1 MNIQLLLSANQSQSS
16 GAPTS
21 QTSGAQHFS
30 NSQFRQAMLQ
40 AADTQRPMDA
50 LSNATSTDGEQ
61 ALRDFTSLLES
72 LGIELDESALADLFG
87 QLQLAT
93 QAMHQKL
100 SSQSLGALSNQQ
112 VTAEIT
118 VQTPYG
124 LDKHFESLG
133 IDSNQEALA
142 QLQMAGQSIQSEL
155 IGHTFETLS
164 NQKASTGSADQTMND
179 LVKQLESLDIK
190 LNQEEIAELFA
201 QLQTAEEGTPEPL
214 IALAA
219 AAANDNTLDM
229 SSPALQEISSRLSLV
244 AAFTND
250 AGLPSPSTTTQTTSV
265 AAIAEQLAIGKKD
278 AIALIN
284 AYQQLSGST
293 GSTGSAQ
300 RPETLSQQIAA
311 LSLGNAAN
319 TNTSTQ
325 QTTSSTL
332 AASTM
337 QTVATSVHV
346 SSEAMASAL
355 AVSGASGEAAAR
367 ISGGNELAFNMP
379 NANAAPQPI
388 AAATGAS
395 LPSSI
400 GTPVS
405 HPAWPSQLGQQ
416 LVQLV
421 QRGGEQHVQMKLHP
435 AELGPLSISLKMT
448 ENGAQ
453 AQFLSAH
460 AQVRQVIEQAI
471 PQLREALA
479 EQGISLSDTSVGEQG
494 FSNQQEAFAQQNT
507 GSSAGGESG
516 VTSVEGE
523 TGTPASGGSS
533 IALDGRVDLYA

>member
-1 MNIQLLLSANQSQSS
+1 MNIQLLLSANPSQGS
-16 GAPTS
+16 GTSASQATEAQGFPT
-21 QTSGAQHFS
+21 GL
-30 NSQFRQAMLQ
+30 FRQAMLQ
-40 AADTQRPMDA
+40 ATDPQRPMGA
-50 LSNATSTDGEQ
+50 LSNAPSTGGEQ

-93 QAMHQKL
+93 QTMQQKL

-112 VTAEIT
+112 VTAET
-118 VQTPYG
+118 T
-124 LDKHFESLG
+124 
-133 IDSNQEALA
+133 A
-142 QLQMAGQSIQSEL
+142 
-155 IGHTFETLS
+155 
-164 NQKASTGSADQTMND
+164 QTMNG
-179 LVKQLESLDIK
+179 LVKRLESLDIK

-201 QLQTAEEGTPEPL
+201 QLQTAEQGTPEPL

-219 AAANDNTLDM
+219 AAATDNTLDM
-229 SSPALQEISSRLSLV
+229 PSPALQEISSRLTLV
-244 AAFTND
+244 AAFTDD
-250 AGLPSPSTTTQTTSV
+250 AGLPSPTTTQTTSV

-293 GSTGSAQ
+293 GSNGSAQ

-311 LSLGNAAN
+311 LSLGNVAN
-319 TNTSTQ
+319 TDTSTQ
-325 QTTSSTL
+325 QTTSNTL
-332 AASTM
+332 AAPTM
-337 QTVATSVHV
+337 QTMATSVHV
-346 SSEAMASAL
+346 SSEAMANAL
-355 AVSGASGEAAAR
+355 AVSGASGETAAR
-367 ISGGNELAFNMP
+367 ISGGNELAFNLP
-379 NANAAPQPI
+379 APQPI

-416 LVQLV
+416 LVQLI

-448 ENGAQ
+448 EHGAQ

-494 FSNQQEAFAQQNT
+494 FSNQQEAFAQQST

-523 TGTPASGGSS
+523 TGTPASVGSS

>member
-1 MNIQLLLSANQSQSS
+1 MNIQLLLSANPSQGS
-16 GAPTS
+16 GTSASQATEAQGFPT
-21 QTSGAQHFS
+21 GL
-30 NSQFRQAMLQ
+30 FRQAMLQ
-40 AADTQRPMDA
+40 ATDPQRPMGA
-50 LSNATSTDGEQ
+50 LSNAPSTGGEQ

-93 QAMHQKL
+93 QAMQQKL

-112 VTAEIT
+112 VTAET
-118 VQTPYG
+118 T
-124 LDKHFESLG
+124 
-133 IDSNQEALA
+133 A
-142 QLQMAGQSIQSEL
+142 
-155 IGHTFETLS
+155 
-164 NQKASTGSADQTMND
+164 QTMNG
-179 LVKQLESLDIK
+179 LVKRLESLDIK

-201 QLQTAEEGTPEPL
+201 QLQTAEQGTPEPL

-219 AAANDNTLDM
+219 AAATDNTLDM
-229 SSPALQEISSRLSLV
+229 PSPALQEISSRLTLV
-244 AAFTND
+244 AAFTDD
-250 AGLPSPSTTTQTTSV
+250 AGLPSPTTTQTTSV

-293 GSTGSAQ
+293 GPNGSAQ

-319 TNTSTQ
+319 TDTSTQ
-325 QTTSSTL
+325 QTTSNTL
-332 AASTM
+332 AAPTM
-337 QTVATSVHV
+337 QTMATSVHV

-355 AVSGASGEAAAR
+355 ASGEAAAR
-367 ISGGNELAFNMP
+367 ISGSNELAFNLP
-379 NANAAPQPI
+379 SANAAPQPI

-416 LVQLV
+416 LVQLI

-448 ENGAQ
+448 EHGAQ

-494 FSNQQEAFAQQNT
+494 FSNQQEAFAQHST

-523 TGTPASGGSS
+523 TGTPASVGSS

>member
-1 MNIQLLLSANQSQSS
+1 MNIQLLLSANPSQGS
-16 GAPTS
+16 GASASQATEAQGFPT
-21 QTSGAQHFS
+21 GL
-30 NSQFRQAMLQ
+30 FRQAMLQ
-40 AADTQRPMDA
+40 ATDPQRPMGA
-50 LSNATSTDGEQ
+50 LSNAPSTGGEQ

-72 LGIELDESALADLFG
+72 LGIEL
-87 QLQLAT
+87 
-93 QAMHQKL
+93 
-100 SSQSLGALSNQQ
+100 
-112 VTAEIT
+112 
-118 VQTPYG
+118 
-124 LDKHFESLG
+124 
-133 IDSNQEALA
+133 
-142 QLQMAGQSIQSEL
+142 
-155 IGHTFETLS
+155 
-164 NQKASTGSADQTMND
+164 
-179 LVKQLESLDIK
+179 
-190 LNQEEIAELFA
+190 NQEEIAELFA
-201 QLQTAEEGTPEPL
+201 QLQTAEQGTPEPL

-219 AAANDNTLDM
+219 AAATDNTLDM
-229 SSPALQEISSRLSLV
+229 PSPALQEISSRLTLV
-244 AAFTND
+244 AAFTDD
-250 AGLPSPSTTTQTTSV
+250 AGLPSPTTTQTTSV

-293 GSTGSAQ
+293 GPNGSAQ

-319 TNTSTQ
+319 TDTSTQ
-325 QTTSSTL
+325 QTTSNTL
-332 AASTM
+332 AAPTM
-337 QTVATSVHV
+337 QTMATSVHV

-355 AVSGASGEAAAR
+355 ASGEAAAR
-367 ISGGNELAFNMP
+367 ISGSNELAFNLP
-379 NANAAPQPI
+379 SANAAPQPI

-416 LVQLV
+416 LVQLI

-448 ENGAQ
+448 EHGAQ

-479 EQGISLSDTSVGEQG
+479 EQGISLSDTSVCEQG
-494 FSNQQEAFAQQNT
+494 FSNQQEAFAQHST

-523 TGTPASGGSS
+523 TGTPVPVGSS

>member
-1 MNIQLLLSANQSQSS
+1 MNIQLLLSANPSQGS
-16 GAPTS
+16 GTSASQATEAQGFPT
-21 QTSGAQHFS
+21 GL
-30 NSQFRQAMLQ
+30 FRQAMLQ
-40 AADTQRPMDA
+40 ATDPQRPMGA
-50 LSNATSTDGEQ
+50 LSNAPSTGGEQ

-93 QAMHQKL
+93 QTMQQKL

-112 VTAEIT
+112 VTAET
-118 VQTPYG
+118 T
-124 LDKHFESLG
+124 
-133 IDSNQEALA
+133 A
-142 QLQMAGQSIQSEL
+142 
-155 IGHTFETLS
+155 
-164 NQKASTGSADQTMND
+164 QTMNG

-201 QLQTAEEGTPEPL
+201 QLQTAEQGTPEPL

-219 AAANDNTLDM
+219 AATDNTLDM
-229 SSPALQEISSRLSLV
+229 PSPALQEISSRLTLV
-244 AAFTND
+244 AAFTD
-250 AGLPSPSTTTQTTSV
+250 DTGLPSPTTIQTTSV

-293 GSTGSAQ
+293 GPNGSAQ

-319 TNTSTQ
+319 TDTSTQ
-325 QTTSSTL
+325 QTTSNTL
-332 AASTM
+332 AAPTM
-337 QTVATSVHV
+337 QTMATSVHV

-355 AVSGASGEAAAR
+355 ASGEAAAR
-367 ISGGNELAFNMP
+367 ISGSNELAFNLP
-379 NANAAPQPI
+379 APQPI

-416 LVQLV
+416 LVQLI

-448 ENGAQ
+448 EHGAQ

-494 FSNQQEAFAQQNT
+494 FSNQQEAFAQQST

-523 TGTPASGGSS
+523 TGTPASVGSS

>member
-1 MNIQLLLSANQSQSS
+1 MNIQLLLSANPSQGS
-16 GAPTS
+16 GASASQATEAQGFPT
-21 QTSGAQHFS
+21 GL
-30 NSQFRQAMLQ
+30 FRQAMLQ
-40 AADTQRPMDA
+40 ATDPQRPMGA
-50 LSNATSTDGEQ
+50 LSNAPSTGGEQ

-72 LGIELDESALADLFG
+72 LGIEL
-87 QLQLAT
+87 
-93 QAMHQKL
+93 
-100 SSQSLGALSNQQ
+100 
-112 VTAEIT
+112 
-118 VQTPYG
+118 
-124 LDKHFESLG
+124 
-133 IDSNQEALA
+133 
-142 QLQMAGQSIQSEL
+142 
-155 IGHTFETLS
+155 
-164 NQKASTGSADQTMND
+164 
-179 LVKQLESLDIK
+179 
-190 LNQEEIAELFA
+190 NQEEIAELFA
-201 QLQTAEEGTPEPL
+201 QLQTAEQGTPEPL

-219 AAANDNTLDM
+219 AAATDNTLDM
-229 SSPALQEISSRLSLV
+229 PSPALQEISSRLTLV
-244 AAFTND
+244 AAFTDD
-250 AGLPSPSTTTQTTSV
+250 AGLPSPTTTQTTSV

-293 GSTGSAQ
+293 GPNGSAQ

-319 TNTSTQ
+319 TDTSTQ
-325 QTTSSTL
+325 QTTSNTL
-332 AASTM
+332 AAPTM
-337 QTVATSVHV
+337 QTMATSVHV

-355 AVSGASGEAAAR
+355 ASGEAAAR
-367 ISGGNELAFNMP
+367 ISGSNELAFNLP
-379 NANAAPQPI
+379 SANAAPQPI

-416 LVQLV
+416 LVQLI

-448 ENGAQ
+448 EHGAQ

-494 FSNQQEAFAQQNT
+494 FSNQQEAFAQQST

-523 TGTPASGGSS
+523 TGTPVPVGSS

>member
-1 MNIQLLLSANQSQSS
+1 MNIQLLLSANPSQGS
-16 GAPTS
+16 GTSASQATEAQGFPT
-21 QTSGAQHFS
+21 GL
-30 NSQFRQAMLQ
+30 FRQAMLQ
-40 AADTQRPMDA
+40 ATDPQRPMGA
-50 LSNATSTDGEQ
+50 LSNAPSTGGEQ

-72 LGIELDESALADLFG
+72 LGIEL
-87 QLQLAT
+87 
-93 QAMHQKL
+93 
-100 SSQSLGALSNQQ
+100 
-112 VTAEIT
+112 
-118 VQTPYG
+118 
-124 LDKHFESLG
+124 
-133 IDSNQEALA
+133 
-142 QLQMAGQSIQSEL
+142 
-155 IGHTFETLS
+155 
-164 NQKASTGSADQTMND
+164 
-179 LVKQLESLDIK
+179 
-190 LNQEEIAELFA
+190 NQEEIAELFA
-201 QLQTAEEGTPEPL
+201 QLQTAEQGTPEPL

-219 AAANDNTLDM
+219 AAATDNTLDM
-229 SSPALQEISSRLSLV
+229 PSPALQEISSRLTLV
-244 AAFTND
+244 AAFTDD
-250 AGLPSPSTTTQTTSV
+250 AGLPSPTTTQTTSV

-293 GSTGSAQ
+293 GSNGSAQ

-319 TNTSTQ
+319 TDTSTQ
-325 QTTSSTL
+325 QTTSNTL
-332 AASTM
+332 AAPTM
-337 QTVATSVHV
+337 QTMATSVHV

-355 AVSGASGEAAAR
+355 ASGEAAAR
-367 ISGGNELAFNMP
+367 ISGSNELAFNLP
-379 NANAAPQPI
+379 SANAAPQPI

-416 LVQLV
+416 LVQLI

-448 ENGAQ
+448 EHGAQ

-494 FSNQQEAFAQQNT
+494 FSNQQEAFAQHST

-523 TGTPASGGSS
+523 TGTPVPVGSS

>member
-1 MNIQLLLSANQSQSS
+1 MNIQLLLSANPSQGS
-16 GAPTS
+16 GTSASQATEAQGFPT
-21 QTSGAQHFS
+21 GL
-30 NSQFRQAMLQ
+30 FRQAMLQ
-40 AADTQRPMDA
+40 ATDPQRPMGA
-50 LSNATSTDGEQ
+50 LSNAPSTGGEQ

-93 QAMHQKL
+93 QAMQQKL

-112 VTAEIT
+112 VTAET
-118 VQTPYG
+118 T
-124 LDKHFESLG
+124 
-133 IDSNQEALA
+133 A
-142 QLQMAGQSIQSEL
+142 
-155 IGHTFETLS
+155 
-164 NQKASTGSADQTMND
+164 QTMNG
-179 LVKQLESLDIK
+179 LVKRLESLDIK

-201 QLQTAEEGTPEPL
+201 QLQTAEQGTPEPL

-219 AAANDNTLDM
+219 AAATDNTLDM
-229 SSPALQEISSRLSLV
+229 PSPALQEISSRLTLV
-244 AAFTND
+244 AAFTD
-250 AGLPSPSTTTQTTSV
+250 DTGLPSPTTIQTTSV

-293 GSTGSAQ
+293 GPNGSAQ

-319 TNTSTQ
+319 TDTSTQ
-325 QTTSSTL
+325 QTTSNTL
-332 AASTM
+332 AAPTM
-337 QTVATSVHV
+337 QTMATSVHV

-355 AVSGASGEAAAR
+355 ASGEAAAR
-367 ISGGNELAFNMP
+367 ISGSNELAFNLLP
-379 NANAAPQPI
+379 SANAAPQPI

-416 LVQLV
+416 LVQLI

-448 ENGAQ
+448 EHGAQ

-494 FSNQQEAFAQQNT
+494 FSNQQEAFAQHST

-523 TGTPASGGSS
+523 TGTPVPVGSS

>member
-1 MNIQLLLSANQSQSS
+1 MQ
-16 GAPTS
+16 
-21 QTSGAQHFS
+21 
-30 NSQFRQAMLQ
+30 
-40 AADTQRPMDA
+40 
-50 LSNATSTDGEQ
+50 
-61 ALRDFTSLLES
+61 
-72 LGIELDESALADLFG
+72 
-87 QLQLAT
+87 
-93 QAMHQKL
+93 QKL

-112 VTAEIT
+112 VTAET
-118 VQTPYG
+118 T
-124 LDKHFESLG
+124 
-133 IDSNQEALA
+133 A
-142 QLQMAGQSIQSEL
+142 
-155 IGHTFETLS
+155 
-164 NQKASTGSADQTMND
+164 QTMNG

-201 QLQTAEEGTPEPL
+201 QLQTAEQGTPEPL

-219 AAANDNTLDM
+219 AATDNTLDM
-229 SSPALQEISSRLSLV
+229 PSPALQEISSRLTLV
-244 AAFTND
+244 AAFTD
-250 AGLPSPSTTTQTTSV
+250 DTGLPSPTTIQTTSV

-278 AIALIN
+278 ALALIN

-293 GSTGSAQ
+293 GSNGSAQ

-311 LSLGNAAN
+311 LSLGNVAN
-319 TNTSTQ
+319 TDTSTQ
-325 QTTSSTL
+325 QTTSNTL
-332 AASTM
+332 AAPTM
-337 QTVATSVHV
+337 QTMATSVHV

-355 AVSGASGEAAAR
+355 ASGEAAAR
-367 ISGGNELAFNMP
+367 ISGSNELAFNLP
-379 NANAAPQPI
+379 SANAAPQPI

-448 ENGAQ
+448 EHGAQ

-494 FSNQQEAFAQQNT
+494 FSNQQEAFAQQST

-523 TGTPASGGSS
+523 TGTPASVGSS

>member
-1 MNIQLLLSANQSQSS
+1 MNIQLLLSANPSQGS
-16 GAPTS
+16 GASASQATEAQGFPT
-21 QTSGAQHFS
+21 GL
-30 NSQFRQAMLQ
+30 FRQAMLQ
-40 AADTQRPMDA
+40 ATDPQRPMGA
-50 LSNATSTDGEQ
+50 LSNAPSTGGEQ

-93 QAMHQKL
+93 QAMQQKL

-112 VTAEIT
+112 VTAET
-118 VQTPYG
+118 T
-124 LDKHFESLG
+124 
-133 IDSNQEALA
+133 A
-142 QLQMAGQSIQSEL
+142 
-155 IGHTFETLS
+155 
-164 NQKASTGSADQTMND
+164 QTMNG

-201 QLQTAEEGTPEPL
+201 QLQTAEQGTPEPL

-219 AAANDNTLDM
+219 AAATDNTLDM
-229 SSPALQEISSRLSLV
+229 PSPALQEISSRLTLV
-244 AAFTND
+244 AAFTDD
-250 AGLPSPSTTTQTTSV
+250 AGLPSPTTTQTTSV

-278 AIALIN
+278 ALALIN

-293 GSTGSAQ
+293 GSNGSAQ

-319 TNTSTQ
+319 TDTSTQ
-325 QTTSSTL
+325 QTTSNTL
-332 AASTM
+332 AAPTM
-337 QTVATSVHV
+337 QTMATSVHV
-346 SSEAMASAL
+346 SSEAMANAL
-355 AVSGASGEAAAR
+355 AVSGASGETAAR
-367 ISGGNELAFNMP
+367 ISGGNELAFNLP
-379 NANAAPQPI
+379 APQPI

-416 LVQLV
+416 LVQLI

-448 ENGAQ
+448 EHGAQ

-494 FSNQQEAFAQQNT
+494 FSNQQEAFAQQST

-523 TGTPASGGSS
+523 TGTPVPVGSS

>member
-1 MNIQLLLSANQSQSS
+1 MNIQLLLSANPSQGS
-16 GAPTS
+16 GASASQATEAQGFPT
-21 QTSGAQHFS
+21 GL
-30 NSQFRQAMLQ
+30 FRQAMLQ
-40 AADTQRPMDA
+40 ATDPQRPMGA
-50 LSNATSTDGEQ
+50 LSNAPSTGGEQ

-72 LGIELDESALADLFG
+72 LGIEL
-87 QLQLAT
+87 
-93 QAMHQKL
+93 
-100 SSQSLGALSNQQ
+100 
-112 VTAEIT
+112 
-118 VQTPYG
+118 
-124 LDKHFESLG
+124 
-133 IDSNQEALA
+133 
-142 QLQMAGQSIQSEL
+142 
-155 IGHTFETLS
+155 
-164 NQKASTGSADQTMND
+164 
-179 LVKQLESLDIK
+179 
-190 LNQEEIAELFA
+190 NQEEIAELFA
-201 QLQTAEEGTPEPL
+201 QLQTAEQGTPEPL

-219 AAANDNTLDM
+219 AAATDNTLDM
-229 SSPALQEISSRLSLV
+229 PSPALQEISSRLTLV
-244 AAFTND
+244 AAFTDD
-250 AGLPSPSTTTQTTSV
+250 AGLPSPTTTQTTSV

-278 AIALIN
+278 ALALIN

-293 GSTGSAQ
+293 GSNGSAQ

-319 TNTSTQ
+319 TDTSTQ
-325 QTTSSTL
+325 QTTSNTL
-332 AASTM
+332 AAPTM
-337 QTVATSVHV
+337 QTMATSVHV

-355 AVSGASGEAAAR
+355 ASGEAAAR
-367 ISGGNELAFNMP
+367 ISGSNELAFNLP
-379 NANAAPQPI
+379 SANAAPQPI

-416 LVQLV
+416 LVQLI

-448 ENGAQ
+448 EHGAQ

-494 FSNQQEAFAQQNT
+494 FSNQQEAFAQQST

-523 TGTPASGGSS
+523 TGTPASVGSS

>member
-1 MNIQLLLSANQSQSS
+1 
-16 GAPTS
+16 
-21 QTSGAQHFS
+21 
-30 NSQFRQAMLQ
+30 MLQ
-40 AADTQRPMDA
+40 ATDPQRPMGA
-50 LSNATSTDGEQ
+50 LSNAPSTGGEQ

-93 QAMHQKL
+93 QTMQQKL

-112 VTAEIT
+112 VTAET
-118 VQTPYG
+118 T
-124 LDKHFESLG
+124 
-133 IDSNQEALA
+133 A
-142 QLQMAGQSIQSEL
+142 
-155 IGHTFETLS
+155 
-164 NQKASTGSADQTMND
+164 QTMNG

-201 QLQTAEEGTPEPL
+201 QLQTAEQGTPEPL

-219 AAANDNTLDM
+219 AATDNTLDM
-229 SSPALQEISSRLSLV
+229 PSPALQEISSRLTLV
-244 AAFTND
+244 AAFTD
-250 AGLPSPSTTTQTTSV
+250 DTGLPSPTTIQTTSV

-293 GSTGSAQ
+293 GSNGSAQ

-311 LSLGNAAN
+311 LSLGNFAN
-319 TNTSTQ
+319 TDTSTQ
-325 QTTSSTL
+325 QTTSNTL
-332 AASTM
+332 AAPTM
-337 QTVATSVHV
+337 QTMATSVHV

-355 AVSGASGEAAAR
+355 AVSGASGETAAR
-367 ISGGNELAFNMP
+367 ISGGNELAFNLP
-379 NANAAPQPI
+379 APQPI

-400 GTPVS
+400 ATPVS

-416 LVQLV
+416 LIQLV

-448 ENGAQ
+448 EHGAQ

-494 FSNQQEAFAQQNT
+494 FSNQQEAFAQQST

-523 TGTPASGGSS
+523 TGTPASVGSS

>member
-1 MNIQLLLSANQSQSS
+1 MNIQLLLSANPSQGS
-16 GAPTS
+16 GTSASQATEAQGFPT
-21 QTSGAQHFS
+21 GL
-30 NSQFRQAMLQ
+30 FRQAMLQ
-40 AADTQRPMDA
+40 ATDPQRPMGA
-50 LSNATSTDGEQ
+50 LSNAPSTGGEQ

-93 QAMHQKL
+93 QAMQQKL

-112 VTAEIT
+112 VTAET
-118 VQTPYG
+118 T
-124 LDKHFESLG
+124 
-133 IDSNQEALA
+133 A
-142 QLQMAGQSIQSEL
+142 
-155 IGHTFETLS
+155 
-164 NQKASTGSADQTMND
+164 QTMNG
-179 LVKQLESLDIK
+179 LVKRLESLDIK

-201 QLQTAEEGTPEPL
+201 QLQTAEQGTPEPL

-219 AAANDNTLDM
+219 AAATDNTLDM
-229 SSPALQEISSRLSLV
+229 PSPALQEISSRLTLV
-244 AAFTND
+244 AAFTDD
-250 AGLPSPSTTTQTTSV
+250 AGLPSPTTTQTTSV

-293 GSTGSAQ
+293 GSNGSAQ

-311 LSLGNAAN
+311 LSLGNVAN
-319 TNTSTQ
+319 TDTSTQ
-325 QTTSSTL
+325 QTTSNTL
-332 AASTM
+332 AAPTM
-337 QTVATSVHV
+337 QTMATSVHV

-355 AVSGASGEAAAR
+355 ASGEAAAR
-367 ISGGNELAFNMP
+367 ISGSNELAFNLP

-448 ENGAQ
+448 EHGAQ

-494 FSNQQEAFAQQNT
+494 FSNQQEAFAQQST

-523 TGTPASGGSS
+523 TGTPVPVGSS

>member
-1 MNIQLLLSANQSQSS
+1 MNIQLLLSANPSQGS
-16 GAPTS
+16 GTS
-21 QTSGAQHFS
+21 ASQATEAQGFPSGL
-30 NSQFRQAMLQ
+30 FRQAMLQ
-40 AADTQRPMDA
+40 ATDPQRPMGA
-50 LSNATSTDGEQ
+50 LSNAPSTGGEQ

-72 LGIELDESALADLFG
+72 LGIEL
-87 QLQLAT
+87 
-93 QAMHQKL
+93 
-100 SSQSLGALSNQQ
+100 
-112 VTAEIT
+112 
-118 VQTPYG
+118 
-124 LDKHFESLG
+124 
-133 IDSNQEALA
+133 
-142 QLQMAGQSIQSEL
+142 
-155 IGHTFETLS
+155 
-164 NQKASTGSADQTMND
+164 
-179 LVKQLESLDIK
+179 
-190 LNQEEIAELFA
+190 NQEEIAELFA
-201 QLQTAEEGTPEPL
+201 QLQTAEQGTPEPL

-219 AAANDNTLDM
+219 AAATDNTLDM
-229 SSPALQEISSRLSLV
+229 PSPALQEISSRLTLV
-244 AAFTND
+244 AAFTDD
-250 AGLPSPSTTTQTTSV
+250 AGLPSPTTTQTTSV

-293 GSTGSAQ
+293 GPNGSAQ

-319 TNTSTQ
+319 TDTSTQ
-325 QTTSSTL
+325 QTTSNTL
-332 AASTM
+332 AAPTM
-337 QTVATSVHV
+337 QTMATSVHV

-355 AVSGASGEAAAR
+355 ASGEAAAR
-367 ISGGNELAFNMP
+367 ISGSNELAFNLP
-379 NANAAPQPI
+379 SANAAPQPI

-416 LVQLV
+416 LVQLI

-448 ENGAQ
+448 EHGAQ

-494 FSNQQEAFAQQNT
+494 FSNQQEAFAQHST

-523 TGTPASGGSS
+523 TGTPVPVGSS

>member
-1 MNIQLLLSANQSQSS
+1 MNIQLLLSANPSQGS
-16 GAPTS
+16 GASASQATEAQGFPT
-21 QTSGAQHFS
+21 GL
-30 NSQFRQAMLQ
+30 FRQAMLQ
-40 AADTQRPMDA
+40 ATDPQRPMGA
-50 LSNATSTDGEQ
+50 LSNAPSTGGEQ

-93 QAMHQKL
+93 QTMQQKL

-112 VTAEIT
+112 VTAET
-118 VQTPYG
+118 T
-124 LDKHFESLG
+124 
-133 IDSNQEALA
+133 A
-142 QLQMAGQSIQSEL
+142 
-155 IGHTFETLS
+155 
-164 NQKASTGSADQTMND
+164 QTMNG

-201 QLQTAEEGTPEPL
+201 QLQTAEQGTPEPL

-219 AAANDNTLDM
+219 AATDNTLDM
-229 SSPALQEISSRLSLV
+229 PSPALQEISSRLTLV
-244 AAFTND
+244 AAFTDD
-250 AGLPSPSTTTQTTSV
+250 AGLPSPTTTQTTSV

-278 AIALIN
+278 ALALIN

-293 GSTGSAQ
+293 GSNGSAQ

-311 LSLGNAAN
+311 LSLGNVAN
-319 TNTSTQ
+319 TDTSTQ
-325 QTTSSTL
+325 QTTSNTL
-332 AASTM
+332 AAPTM
-337 QTVATSVHV
+337 QTMATSVHV

-355 AVSGASGEAAAR
+355 AVSGASGETAAR
-367 ISGGNELAFNMP
+367 ISGGNELAFNLP
-379 NANAAPQPI
+379 APQPI

-400 GTPVS
+400 ATPVS

-416 LVQLV
+416 LIQLV

-448 ENGAQ
+448 EHGAQ

-494 FSNQQEAFAQQNT
+494 FSNQQEAFAQQST

-523 TGTPASGGSS
+523 TGTPASVGSS

>member
-1 MNIQLLLSANQSQSS
+1 MNIQLLLSANPSQGS
-16 GAPTS
+16 GASASQATEAQGFPT
-21 QTSGAQHFS
+21 GL
-30 NSQFRQAMLQ
+30 FRQAMLQ
-40 AADTQRPMDA
+40 ATDPQRPMGA
-50 LSNATSTDGEQ
+50 LSNAPSTGGEQ

-93 QAMHQKL
+93 QAMQQKL

-112 VTAEIT
+112 VTAET
-118 VQTPYG
+118 T
-124 LDKHFESLG
+124 
-133 IDSNQEALA
+133 A
-142 QLQMAGQSIQSEL
+142 
-155 IGHTFETLS
+155 
-164 NQKASTGSADQTMND
+164 QTMNG
-179 LVKQLESLDIK
+179 LVKRLESLDIK

-201 QLQTAEEGTPEPL
+201 QLQTAEQGTPEPL

-219 AAANDNTLDM
+219 AAATDNTLDM
-229 SSPALQEISSRLSLV
+229 PSPALQEISSRLTLV
-244 AAFTND
+244 AAFTD
-250 AGLPSPSTTTQTTSV
+250 DTGLPSPTTIQTTSV

-293 GSTGSAQ
+293 GPNGSAQ

-319 TNTSTQ
+319 TDTSTQ
-325 QTTSSTL
+325 QTTSNTL
-332 AASTM
+332 AAPTM
-337 QTVATSVHV
+337 QTMATSVHV

-355 AVSGASGEAAAR
+355 ASGEAAAR
-367 ISGGNELAFNMP
+367 ISGSNELAFNLLP
-379 NANAAPQPI
+379 SANAAPQPI

-400 GTPVS
+400 ATPVS

-416 LVQLV
+416 LIQLV

-448 ENGAQ
+448 EHGAQ

-494 FSNQQEAFAQQNT
+494 FSNQQEAFAQHST

-523 TGTPASGGSS
+523 TGTPVPVGSS

>member
-1 MNIQLLLSANQSQSS
+1 MNIQLLLSANPSQGS
-16 GAPTS
+16 GASASQATEAQGFPT
-21 QTSGAQHFS
+21 GL
-30 NSQFRQAMLQ
+30 FRQAMLQ
-40 AADTQRPMDA
+40 ATDPQRPMGA
-50 LSNATSTDGEQ
+50 LSNAPSTGGEQ

-72 LGIELDESALADLFG
+72 LGIEL
-87 QLQLAT
+87 
-93 QAMHQKL
+93 
-100 SSQSLGALSNQQ
+100 
-112 VTAEIT
+112 
-118 VQTPYG
+118 
-124 LDKHFESLG
+124 
-133 IDSNQEALA
+133 
-142 QLQMAGQSIQSEL
+142 
-155 IGHTFETLS
+155 
-164 NQKASTGSADQTMND
+164 
-179 LVKQLESLDIK
+179 
-190 LNQEEIAELFA
+190 NQEEIAELFA
-201 QLQTAEEGTPEPL
+201 QLQTAEQGTPEPL

-219 AAANDNTLDM
+219 AATDNTLDM
-229 SSPALQEISSRLSLV
+229 PSPALQEISSRLTLV
-244 AAFTND
+244 AAFTD
-250 AGLPSPSTTTQTTSV
+250 DTGLPSPTTTQTTSV

-293 GSTGSAQ
+293 GSNGSAQ

-311 LSLGNAAN
+311 LSLGNFAN
-319 TNTSTQ
+319 TDTSTQ
-325 QTTSSTL
+325 QTTSNTL
-332 AASTM
+332 AAPTM
-337 QTVATSVHV
+337 QTMATSVHV

-355 AVSGASGEAAAR
+355 AVSGASGETAAR
-367 ISGGNELAFNMP
+367 ISGGNELAFNLP
-379 NANAAPQPI
+379 SANAAPQPI

-400 GTPVS
+400 ATPVS

-416 LVQLV
+416 LIQLV

-448 ENGAQ
+448 EHGAQ

-494 FSNQQEAFAQQNT
+494 FSNQQEAFAQQST

-523 TGTPASGGSS
+523 TGTPVPVGSS

>member
-1 MNIQLLLSANQSQSS
+1 MNIQLLLSANPSQGS
-16 GAPTS
+16 GASASQATEAQGFPT
-21 QTSGAQHFS
+21 GL
-30 NSQFRQAMLQ
+30 FRQAMLQ
-40 AADTQRPMDA
+40 ATDPQRPMGA
-50 LSNATSTDGEQ
+50 LSNAPSTGGEQ

-93 QAMHQKL
+93 QAMQQKL

-112 VTAEIT
+112 VTAET
-118 VQTPYG
+118 T
-124 LDKHFESLG
+124 
-133 IDSNQEALA
+133 A
-142 QLQMAGQSIQSEL
+142 
-155 IGHTFETLS
+155 
-164 NQKASTGSADQTMND
+164 QTMNG

-201 QLQTAEEGTPEPL
+201 QLQTAEQGTPEPL

-219 AAANDNTLDM
+219 AAATDNTLDM
-229 SSPALQEISSRLSLV
+229 PSPALQEISSRLTLV
-244 AAFTND
+244 AAFTDD
-250 AGLPSPSTTTQTTSV
+250 AGLPSPTTTQTTSV

-293 GSTGSAQ
+293 GPNGSAQ

-311 LSLGNAAN
+311 LSLGNVAN
-319 TNTSTQ
+319 TDTSTQ
-325 QTTSSTL
+325 QTTSNTL
-332 AASTM
+332 AAPTM
-337 QTVATSVHV
+337 QTMATSVHV

-355 AVSGASGEAAAR
+355 ASGEAAAR
-367 ISGGNELAFNMP
+367 ISGSNELAFNLP
-379 NANAAPQPI
+379 SANAAPQPI

-416 LVQLV
+416 LIQLV

-448 ENGAQ
+448 EHGAQ

-494 FSNQQEAFAQQNT
+494 FSNQQEAFAQHST

-523 TGTPASGGSS
+523 TGTPVPVGSS

>member
-1 MNIQLLLSANQSQSS
+1 MNIQLLLSANPSQGS
-16 GAPTS
+16 GASASQATEAQGFPT
-21 QTSGAQHFS
+21 GL
-30 NSQFRQAMLQ
+30 FRQAMLQ
-40 AADTQRPMDA
+40 ATDPQRPMGA
-50 LSNATSTDGEQ
+50 LSNAPSTGGEQ

-93 QAMHQKL
+93 QAMQQKL

-112 VTAEIT
+112 VTAET
-118 VQTPYG
+118 T
-124 LDKHFESLG
+124 
-133 IDSNQEALA
+133 A
-142 QLQMAGQSIQSEL
+142 
-155 IGHTFETLS
+155 
-164 NQKASTGSADQTMND
+164 QTMNG

-201 QLQTAEEGTPEPL
+201 QLQTAEQGTPEPL

-219 AAANDNTLDM
+219 AATDNTLDM
-229 SSPALQEISSRLSLV
+229 PSPALQEISSRLTLV
-244 AAFTND
+244 AAFTD
-250 AGLPSPSTTTQTTSV
+250 DTGLPSPTTIQTTSV

-293 GSTGSAQ
+293 GSNGSAQ

-311 LSLGNAAN
+311 LSLGNVAN
-319 TNTSTQ
+319 TDTSTQ
-325 QTTSSTL
+325 QTTSNTL
-332 AASTM
+332 AAPTM
-337 QTVATSVHV
+337 QTMATSVHV

-355 AVSGASGEAAAR
+355 AVSGASGETAAR
-367 ISGGNELAFNMP
+367 ISGGNELAFNLP
-379 NANAAPQPI
+379 APQPI

-400 GTPVS
+400 ATPVS

-416 LVQLV
+416 LIQLV

-448 ENGAQ
+448 EHGAQ

-494 FSNQQEAFAQQNT
+494 FSNQQEAFAQHST

-523 TGTPASGGSS
+523 TGTPVPVGSS

>member
-1 MNIQLLLSANQSQSS
+1 MNIQLLLSANPSQGS
-16 GAPTS
+16 GASASQATEAQGFPT
-21 QTSGAQHFS
+21 GL
-30 NSQFRQAMLQ
+30 FRQAMLQ
-40 AADTQRPMDA
+40 ATDPQRPMGA
-50 LSNATSTDGEQ
+50 LSNAPSTGGEQ

-72 LGIELDESALADLFG
+72 LGIEL
-87 QLQLAT
+87 
-93 QAMHQKL
+93 
-100 SSQSLGALSNQQ
+100 
-112 VTAEIT
+112 
-118 VQTPYG
+118 
-124 LDKHFESLG
+124 
-133 IDSNQEALA
+133 
-142 QLQMAGQSIQSEL
+142 
-155 IGHTFETLS
+155 
-164 NQKASTGSADQTMND
+164 
-179 LVKQLESLDIK
+179 
-190 LNQEEIAELFA
+190 NQEEIAELFA
-201 QLQTAEEGTPEPL
+201 QLQTAEQGTPEPL

-219 AAANDNTLDM
+219 AAATDNTLDM
-229 SSPALQEISSRLSLV
+229 PSPALQEISSRLTLV
-244 AAFTND
+244 AAFTDD
-250 AGLPSPSTTTQTTSV
+250 AGLPSPTTTQTTSV

-278 AIALIN
+278 ALALIN

-293 GSTGSAQ
+293 GSNGSAQ

-319 TNTSTQ
+319 TDTSTQ
-325 QTTSSTL
+325 QTTSNTL
-332 AASTM
+332 AAPTM
-337 QTVATSVHV
+337 QTMATSVHV

-355 AVSGASGEAAAR
+355 ASGEAAAR
-367 ISGGNELAFNMP
+367 ISGSNELAFNLP
-379 NANAAPQPI
+379 SANAAPQPI

-416 LVQLV
+416 LVQLI

-448 ENGAQ
+448 EHGAQ

-494 FSNQQEAFAQQNT
+494 FSNQQEAFAQQST

-523 TGTPASGGSS
+523 TGTPVPVGSS

>member
-1 MNIQLLLSANQSQSS
+1 MNIQLLLSANPSQGS
-16 GAPTS
+16 GASASQATEAQGFPT
-21 QTSGAQHFS
+21 GL
-30 NSQFRQAMLQ
+30 FRQAMLQ
-40 AADTQRPMDA
+40 ATDPQRPMGA
-50 LSNATSTDGEQ
+50 LSNAPSTGGEQ

-72 LGIELDESALADLFG
+72 LGIEL
-87 QLQLAT
+87 
-93 QAMHQKL
+93 
-100 SSQSLGALSNQQ
+100 
-112 VTAEIT
+112 
-118 VQTPYG
+118 
-124 LDKHFESLG
+124 
-133 IDSNQEALA
+133 
-142 QLQMAGQSIQSEL
+142 
-155 IGHTFETLS
+155 
-164 NQKASTGSADQTMND
+164 
-179 LVKQLESLDIK
+179 
-190 LNQEEIAELFA
+190 NQEEIAELFA
-201 QLQTAEEGTPEPL
+201 QLQTAEQGTPEPL

-219 AAANDNTLDM
+219 AATDNTLDM
-229 SSPALQEISSRLSLV
+229 PSPALQEISSRLTLV
-244 AAFTND
+244 AAFTD
-250 AGLPSPSTTTQTTSV
+250 DTGLPSPTTIQTTSV

-293 GSTGSAQ
+293 GSNGSAQ

-311 LSLGNAAN
+311 LSLGNFAN
-319 TNTSTQ
+319 TDTSTQ
-325 QTTSSTL
+325 QTTSNTL
-332 AASTM
+332 AAPTM
-337 QTVATSVHV
+337 QTMATSVHV

-355 AVSGASGEAAAR
+355 AVSGASGETAAR
-367 ISGGNELAFNMP
+367 ISGSNELAFNLP
-379 NANAAPQPI
+379 APQPI

-416 LVQLV
+416 LVQLI

-448 ENGAQ
+448 EHGAQ

-494 FSNQQEAFAQQNT
+494 FSNQQEAFAQHST

-523 TGTPASGGSS
+523 TGTPVPVGSS

>member
-1 MNIQLLLSANQSQSS
+1 MNIQLLLSANPSQGS
-16 GAPTS
+16 GASASQATEAQGFPT
-21 QTSGAQHFS
+21 GL
-30 NSQFRQAMLQ
+30 FRQAMLQ
-40 AADTQRPMDA
+40 ATDPQRPMGA
-50 LSNATSTDGEQ
+50 LSNAPSTGGEQ

-72 LGIELDESALADLFG
+72 LGIEL
-87 QLQLAT
+87 
-93 QAMHQKL
+93 
-100 SSQSLGALSNQQ
+100 
-112 VTAEIT
+112 
-118 VQTPYG
+118 
-124 LDKHFESLG
+124 
-133 IDSNQEALA
+133 
-142 QLQMAGQSIQSEL
+142 
-155 IGHTFETLS
+155 
-164 NQKASTGSADQTMND
+164 
-179 LVKQLESLDIK
+179 
-190 LNQEEIAELFA
+190 NQEEIAELFA
-201 QLQTAEEGTPEPL
+201 QLQTAEQGTPEPL

-219 AAANDNTLDM
+219 AAATDNTLDM
-229 SSPALQEISSRLSLV
+229 PSPALQEISSRLTLV
-244 AAFTND
+244 AAFTDD
-250 AGLPSPSTTTQTTSV
+250 AGLPSPTTTQTTSV

-278 AIALIN
+278 ALALIN

-293 GSTGSAQ
+293 GSNGSAQ

-311 LSLGNAAN
+311 LSLGNVAN
-319 TNTSTQ
+319 TDTSTQ
-325 QTTSSTL
+325 QTTSNTL
-332 AASTM
+332 AAPTM
-337 QTVATSVHV
+337 QTMATSVHV
-346 SSEAMASAL
+346 SSEAMANAL
-355 AVSGASGEAAAR
+355 AVSGASGETAAR
-367 ISGGNELAFNMP
+367 ISGGNELAFNLP
-379 NANAAPQPI
+379 APQPI

-416 LVQLV
+416 LIQLV

-448 ENGAQ
+448 EHGAQ

-494 FSNQQEAFAQQNT
+494 FSNQQEAFAQQST

-523 TGTPASGGSS
+523 TGTPASVGSS

>member
-1 MNIQLLLSANQSQSS
+1 MNIQLLLSANPSQGS
-16 GAPTS
+16 GTSASQATEAQGFPT
-21 QTSGAQHFS
+21 GL
-30 NSQFRQAMLQ
+30 FRQAMLQ
-40 AADTQRPMDA
+40 ATDPQRPMGA
-50 LSNATSTDGEQ
+50 LSNAPSTGGEQ

-72 LGIELDESALADLFG
+72 LGIEL
-87 QLQLAT
+87 
-93 QAMHQKL
+93 
-100 SSQSLGALSNQQ
+100 
-112 VTAEIT
+112 
-118 VQTPYG
+118 
-124 LDKHFESLG
+124 
-133 IDSNQEALA
+133 
-142 QLQMAGQSIQSEL
+142 
-155 IGHTFETLS
+155 
-164 NQKASTGSADQTMND
+164 
-179 LVKQLESLDIK
+179 
-190 LNQEEIAELFA
+190 NQEEIAELFA
-201 QLQTAEEGTPEPL
+201 QLQTAEQGTPEPL

-219 AAANDNTLDM
+219 AAATDNTLDM
-229 SSPALQEISSRLSLV
+229 PSPALQEISSRLTLV
-244 AAFTND
+244 AAFTDD
-250 AGLPSPSTTTQTTSV
+250 AGLPSPTTTQTTSV

-278 AIALIN
+278 ALALIN

-293 GSTGSAQ
+293 GSNGSAQ

-311 LSLGNAAN
+311 LSLGNFAN
-319 TNTSTQ
+319 TDTSTQ
-325 QTTSSTL
+325 QTTSNTL
-332 AASTM
+332 AAPTM
-337 QTVATSVHV
+337 QTMATSVHV

-355 AVSGASGEAAAR
+355 ASGEAAAR
-367 ISGGNELAFNMP
+367 ISGSNELAFNLP
-379 NANAAPQPI
+379 APQPI

-416 LVQLV
+416 LVQLI

-448 ENGAQ
+448 EHGAQ

-494 FSNQQEAFAQQNT
+494 FSNQQEAFAQQST

-523 TGTPASGGSS
+523 TGTPVPVGSS

>member
-1 MNIQLLLSANQSQSS
+1 MNIQLLLSANPSQGS
-16 GAPTS
+16 GTSASQATEAQGFPT
-21 QTSGAQHFS
+21 GL
-30 NSQFRQAMLQ
+30 FRQAMLQ
-40 AADTQRPMDA
+40 ATDPQRPMGA
-50 LSNATSTDGEQ
+50 LSNAPSTGGEQ

-72 LGIELDESALADLFG
+72 LGIEL
-87 QLQLAT
+87 
-93 QAMHQKL
+93 
-100 SSQSLGALSNQQ
+100 
-112 VTAEIT
+112 
-118 VQTPYG
+118 
-124 LDKHFESLG
+124 
-133 IDSNQEALA
+133 
-142 QLQMAGQSIQSEL
+142 
-155 IGHTFETLS
+155 
-164 NQKASTGSADQTMND
+164 
-179 LVKQLESLDIK
+179 
-190 LNQEEIAELFA
+190 NQEEIAELFA
-201 QLQTAEEGTPEPL
+201 QLQTAEQGTPEPL

-219 AAANDNTLDM
+219 AAATDNTLDM
-229 SSPALQEISSRLSLV
+229 PSPALQEISSRLTLV
-244 AAFTND
+244 AAFTDD
-250 AGLPSPSTTTQTTSV
+250 AGLPSPTTTQTTSV

-293 GSTGSAQ
+293 GPNGSAQ

-319 TNTSTQ
+319 TDTSTQ
-325 QTTSSTL
+325 QTTSNTL
-332 AASTM
+332 AAPTM
-337 QTVATSVHV
+337 QTMATSVHV

-355 AVSGASGEAAAR
+355 ASGEAAAR
-367 ISGGNELAFNMP
+367 ISGSNELAFNLP
-379 NANAAPQPI
+379 SANAAPQPI

-400 GTPVS
+400 GIPVS
-405 HPAWPSQLGQQ
+405 HPSWPSQLGQQ

-448 ENGAQ
+448 EHGAQ

-494 FSNQQEAFAQQNT
+494 FSNQQEAFAQHST

-523 TGTPASGGSS
+523 TGTPVPVGSS

>member
-1 MNIQLLLSANQSQSS
+1 MNIQLLLSANPSQGS
-16 GAPTS
+16 GTSASQATEAQGFPT
-21 QTSGAQHFS
+21 GL
-30 NSQFRQAMLQ
+30 FRQAMLQ
-40 AADTQRPMDA
+40 ATDPQRPMGA
-50 LSNATSTDGEQ
+50 LSNAPSTGGEQ

-72 LGIELDESALADLFG
+72 LGIEL
-87 QLQLAT
+87 
-93 QAMHQKL
+93 
-100 SSQSLGALSNQQ
+100 
-112 VTAEIT
+112 
-118 VQTPYG
+118 
-124 LDKHFESLG
+124 
-133 IDSNQEALA
+133 
-142 QLQMAGQSIQSEL
+142 
-155 IGHTFETLS
+155 
-164 NQKASTGSADQTMND
+164 
-179 LVKQLESLDIK
+179 
-190 LNQEEIAELFA
+190 NQEEIAELFA
-201 QLQTAEEGTPEPL
+201 QLQTAEQGTPEPL

-219 AAANDNTLDM
+219 AAATDNTLDM
-229 SSPALQEISSRLSLV
+229 PSPALQEISSRLTLV
-244 AAFTND
+244 AAFTDD
-250 AGLPSPSTTTQTTSV
+250 AGLPSPTTTQTTSV

-293 GSTGSAQ
+293 GPNGSAQ

-319 TNTSTQ
+319 TDTSTQ
-325 QTTSSTL
+325 QTTSNTL
-332 AASTM
+332 AAPTM
-337 QTVATSVHV
+337 QTMATSVHV

-355 AVSGASGEAAAR
+355 ASGEAAAR
-367 ISGGNELAFNMP
+367 ISGSNELAFNLP
-379 NANAAPQPI
+379 SANAAPQPI

-405 HPAWPSQLGQQ
+405 PPAWPSQLGQQ
-416 LVQLV
+416 LVQLI

-448 ENGAQ
+448 EHGAQ

-494 FSNQQEAFAQQNT
+494 FSNQQEAFAQHST

-523 TGTPASGGSS
+523 TGTPVPVGSS

>member
-1 MNIQLLLSANQSQSS
+1 MNIQLLLSANPSQGS
-16 GAPTS
+16 GTSASQATEAQGFPT
-21 QTSGAQHFS
+21 GL
-30 NSQFRQAMLQ
+30 FRQAMLQ
-40 AADTQRPMDA
+40 ATDPQRPMGA
-50 LSNATSTDGEQ
+50 LSNAPSTGGEQ

-93 QAMHQKL
+93 QTMQQKL

-112 VTAEIT
+112 VTAET
-118 VQTPYG
+118 T
-124 LDKHFESLG
+124 
-133 IDSNQEALA
+133 A
-142 QLQMAGQSIQSEL
+142 
-155 IGHTFETLS
+155 
-164 NQKASTGSADQTMND
+164 QTMNG

-201 QLQTAEEGTPEPL
+201 QLQTAEQGTPEPL

-219 AAANDNTLDM
+219 AAATDNTLDM
-229 SSPALQEISSRLSLV
+229 PSPALQEISSRLTLV
-244 AAFTND
+244 AAFTDD
-250 AGLPSPSTTTQTTSV
+250 AGLPSPTTTQTTSV

-293 GSTGSAQ
+293 GPNGSAQ

-319 TNTSTQ
+319 TDTSTQ
-325 QTTSSTL
+325 QTTSNTL
-332 AASTM
+332 AAPTM
-337 QTVATSVHV
+337 QTMATSVHV

-355 AVSGASGEAAAR
+355 ASGEAAAR
-367 ISGGNELAFNMP
+367 ISGSNELAFNLP
-379 NANAAPQPI
+379 SANAAPQPI

-416 LVQLV
+416 LVQLI

-448 ENGAQ
+448 EHGAQ

-494 FSNQQEAFAQQNT
+494 FSNQQEAFAQHST

-523 TGTPASGGSS
+523 TGTPVPVGSS

>member
-1 MNIQLLLSANQSQSS
+1 MNIQLLLSANPSQGS
-16 GAPTS
+16 GASASQATEAQGFPT
-21 QTSGAQHFS
+21 GL
-30 NSQFRQAMLQ
+30 FRQAMLQ
-40 AADTQRPMDA
+40 ATDPQRPMGA
-50 LSNATSTDGEQ
+50 LSNAPSTGGEQ

-72 LGIELDESALADLFG
+72 LGIEL
-87 QLQLAT
+87 
-93 QAMHQKL
+93 
-100 SSQSLGALSNQQ
+100 
-112 VTAEIT
+112 
-118 VQTPYG
+118 
-124 LDKHFESLG
+124 
-133 IDSNQEALA
+133 
-142 QLQMAGQSIQSEL
+142 
-155 IGHTFETLS
+155 
-164 NQKASTGSADQTMND
+164 
-179 LVKQLESLDIK
+179 
-190 LNQEEIAELFA
+190 NQEEIAELFA
-201 QLQTAEEGTPEPL
+201 QLQTAEQGTPEPL

-219 AAANDNTLDM
+219 AATDNTLDM
-229 SSPALQEISSRLSLV
+229 PSPALQEISSRLTLV
-244 AAFTND
+244 AAFTDD
-250 AGLPSPSTTTQTTSV
+250 AGLPSPTTTQTTSV

-293 GSTGSAQ
+293 GSNGSAQ

-311 LSLGNAAN
+311 LSLGNFAN
-319 TNTSTQ
+319 TDTSTQ
-325 QTTSSTL
+325 QTTSNTL
-332 AASTM
+332 AAPTM
-337 QTVATSVHV
+337 QTMATSVHV
-346 SSEAMASAL
+346 SSEAMANAL
-355 AVSGASGEAAAR
+355 AVSGASGETAAR
-367 ISGGNELAFNMP
+367 ISGGNELAFNLP
-379 NANAAPQPI
+379 APQPI

-400 GTPVS
+400 ATPVS

-416 LVQLV
+416 LIQLV

-448 ENGAQ
+448 EHGAQ

-494 FSNQQEAFAQQNT
+494 FSNQQEAFAQQST

-523 TGTPASGGSS
+523 TGTPVPVGSS

>member
-1 MNIQLLLSANQSQSS
+1 MNIQLLLSANPSQGS
-16 GAPTS
+16 GASASQATEAQGFPT
-21 QTSGAQHFS
+21 GL
-30 NSQFRQAMLQ
+30 FRQAMLQ
-40 AADTQRPMDA
+40 ATDPQRPMGA
-50 LSNATSTDGEQ
+50 LSNAPSTGGEQ

-93 QAMHQKL
+93 QAMQQKL

-112 VTAEIT
+112 VTAET
-118 VQTPYG
+118 T
-124 LDKHFESLG
+124 
-133 IDSNQEALA
+133 A
-142 QLQMAGQSIQSEL
+142 
-155 IGHTFETLS
+155 
-164 NQKASTGSADQTMND
+164 QTMNG
-179 LVKQLESLDIK
+179 LVKRLESLDIK

-201 QLQTAEEGTPEPL
+201 QLQTAEQGTPEPL

-219 AAANDNTLDM
+219 AAATDNTLDM
-229 SSPALQEISSRLSLV
+229 PSPALQEISSRLTLV
-244 AAFTND
+244 AAFTDD
-250 AGLPSPSTTTQTTSV
+250 AGLPSPTTTQTTSV

-293 GSTGSAQ
+293 GPNGSAQ

-319 TNTSTQ
+319 TDTSTQ
-325 QTTSSTL
+325 QTTSNTL
-332 AASTM
+332 AAPTM
-337 QTVATSVHV
+337 QTMATSVHV

-355 AVSGASGEAAAR
+355 ASGEAAAR
-367 ISGGNELAFNMP
+367 ISGSNELAFNLP
-379 NANAAPQPI
+379 SANAAPQPI

-416 LVQLV
+416 LVQLI

-448 ENGAQ
+448 EHGAQ

-494 FSNQQEAFAQQNT
+494 FSNQQEAFAQHST

-523 TGTPASGGSS
+523 TGTPVPVGSS

>member
-1 MNIQLLLSANQSQSS
+1 MNIQLLLSANPSQGS
-16 GAPTS
+16 GASASQATEAQGFPT
-21 QTSGAQHFS
+21 GL
-30 NSQFRQAMLQ
+30 FRQAMLQ
-40 AADTQRPMDA
+40 ATDPQRPMGA
-50 LSNATSTDGEQ
+50 LSNAPSTGGEQ

-72 LGIELDESALADLFG
+72 LGIEL
-87 QLQLAT
+87 
-93 QAMHQKL
+93 
-100 SSQSLGALSNQQ
+100 
-112 VTAEIT
+112 
-118 VQTPYG
+118 
-124 LDKHFESLG
+124 
-133 IDSNQEALA
+133 
-142 QLQMAGQSIQSEL
+142 
-155 IGHTFETLS
+155 
-164 NQKASTGSADQTMND
+164 
-179 LVKQLESLDIK
+179 
-190 LNQEEIAELFA
+190 NQEEIAELFA
-201 QLQTAEEGTPEPL
+201 QLQTAEQGTPEPL

-219 AAANDNTLDM
+219 AAATDNTLDM
-229 SSPALQEISSRLSLV
+229 PSPALQEISSRLTLV
-244 AAFTND
+244 AAFTDD
-250 AGLPSPSTTTQTTSV
+250 AGLPSPTTTQTTSV

-293 GSTGSAQ
+293 GPNGSAQ

-319 TNTSTQ
+319 TDTSTQ
-325 QTTSSTL
+325 QTTSNTL
-332 AASTM
+332 AAPTM
-337 QTVATSVHV
+337 QTMATSVHV

-355 AVSGASGEAAAR
+355 ASGEAAAR
-367 ISGGNELAFNMP
+367 ISGSNELAFNLP

-416 LVQLV
+416 LVQLI

-448 ENGAQ
+448 EHGAQ

-494 FSNQQEAFAQQNT
+494 FSNQQEAFAQHST

-523 TGTPASGGSS
+523 TGTPVPVGSS

>member
-1 MNIQLLLSANQSQSS
+1 MNIQLLLSANPSQGS
-16 GAPTS
+16 GASASQATEAQGFPT
-21 QTSGAQHFS
+21 GL
-30 NSQFRQAMLQ
+30 FRQAMLQ
-40 AADTQRPMDA
+40 ATDPQRPMGA
-50 LSNATSTDGEQ
+50 LSNAPSPDGEQ

-72 LGIELDESALADLFG
+72 LGIEL
-87 QLQLAT
+87 
-93 QAMHQKL
+93 
-100 SSQSLGALSNQQ
+100 
-112 VTAEIT
+112 
-118 VQTPYG
+118 
-124 LDKHFESLG
+124 
-133 IDSNQEALA
+133 
-142 QLQMAGQSIQSEL
+142 
-155 IGHTFETLS
+155 
-164 NQKASTGSADQTMND
+164 
-179 LVKQLESLDIK
+179 
-190 LNQEEIAELFA
+190 NQEEIAELFA
-201 QLQTAEEGTPEPL
+201 QLQTAEQGTPEPL

-219 AAANDNTLDM
+219 AAATDNTLDM
-229 SSPALQEISSRLSLV
+229 PSPALQEISSRLTLV
-244 AAFTND
+244 AAFTDD
-250 AGLPSPSTTTQTTSV
+250 AGLPSPTTTQTTSV

-293 GSTGSAQ
+293 GPNGSAQ

-319 TNTSTQ
+319 TDTSTQ
-325 QTTSSTL
+325 QTTSNTL
-332 AASTM
+332 AAPTM
-337 QTVATSVHV
+337 QTMATSVHV

-355 AVSGASGEAAAR
+355 ASGEAAAR
-367 ISGGNELAFNMP
+367 ISGSNELAFNLP
-379 NANAAPQPI
+379 SANAAPQPI

-416 LVQLV
+416 LVQLI

-448 ENGAQ
+448 EHGAQ

-494 FSNQQEAFAQQNT
+494 FSNQQEAFAQHST

-523 TGTPASGGSS
+523 TGTPVPVGSS

>member
-1 MNIQLLLSANQSQSS
+1 MNIQLLLSANPSQGS
-16 GAPTS
+16 GTSASQATEAQGFPT
-21 QTSGAQHFS
+21 GL
-30 NSQFRQAMLQ
+30 FRQAMLQ
-40 AADTQRPMDA
+40 ATDPQRPMGA
-50 LSNATSTDGEQ
+50 LSNAPSTGGEQ

-72 LGIELDESALADLFG
+72 LGIEL
-87 QLQLAT
+87 
-93 QAMHQKL
+93 
-100 SSQSLGALSNQQ
+100 
-112 VTAEIT
+112 
-118 VQTPYG
+118 
-124 LDKHFESLG
+124 
-133 IDSNQEALA
+133 
-142 QLQMAGQSIQSEL
+142 
-155 IGHTFETLS
+155 
-164 NQKASTGSADQTMND
+164 
-179 LVKQLESLDIK
+179 
-190 LNQEEIAELFA
+190 NQEEIAELFA
-201 QLQTAEEGTPEPL
+201 QLQTAEQGTPEPL

-219 AAANDNTLDM
+219 AAATDNTLDM
-229 SSPALQEISSRLSLV
+229 PSPALQEISSRLTLV
-244 AAFTND
+244 AAFTDD
-250 AGLPSPSTTTQTTSV
+250 AGLPSPTTTQTTSV

-293 GSTGSAQ
+293 GPNGSAQ

-319 TNTSTQ
+319 TDTSTQ
-325 QTTSSTL
+325 QTTSNTL
-332 AASTM
+332 AAPTM
-337 QTVATSVHV
+337 QTMATSVHV

-355 AVSGASGEAAAR
+355 ASGEAAAR
-367 ISGGNELAFNMP
+367 ISGSNELAFNLP
-379 NANAAPQPI
+379 SANAAPQPI

-416 LVQLV
+416 LVQLI

-448 ENGAQ
+448 EHGAQ

-494 FSNQQEAFAQQNT
+494 FSNQQEAFAQHST

-523 TGTPASGGSS
+523 TGTPVPVGSS

>member
-1 MNIQLLLSANQSQSS
+1 MNIQLLLSANPSQGS
-16 GAPTS
+16 GASASQATEAQGFPT
-21 QTSGAQHFS
+21 GL
-30 NSQFRQAMLQ
+30 FRQAMLQ
-40 AADTQRPMDA
+40 ATDSQRPMGA
-50 LSNATSTDGEQ
+50 LSNAPSTGGEQ

-93 QAMHQKL
+93 QTMQQKL

-112 VTAEIT
+112 VTAET
-118 VQTPYG
+118 T
-124 LDKHFESLG
+124 
-133 IDSNQEALA
+133 A
-142 QLQMAGQSIQSEL
+142 
-155 IGHTFETLS
+155 
-164 NQKASTGSADQTMND
+164 QTMNG

-201 QLQTAEEGTPEPL
+201 QLQTAEQGTPEPL

-219 AAANDNTLDM
+219 AATDNTLDM
-229 SSPALQEISSRLSLV
+229 PSPALQEISSRLTLV
-244 AAFTND
+244 AAFTD
-250 AGLPSPSTTTQTTSV
+250 DTGLPSPTTIQTTSV

-278 AIALIN
+278 ALALIN

-293 GSTGSAQ
+293 GSNGSAQ

-311 LSLGNAAN
+311 LSLGNVAN
-319 TNTSTQ
+319 TDTSTQ
-325 QTTSSTL
+325 QTTSNTL
-332 AASTM
+332 AAPTM
-337 QTVATSVHV
+337 QTMATSVHV

-355 AVSGASGEAAAR
+355 AVSGAAGETAAR
-367 ISGGNELAFNMP
+367 ISGGNELAFNLP
-379 NANAAPQPI
+379 APQPI

-400 GTPVS
+400 ATPVS

-416 LVQLV
+416 LIQLV

-448 ENGAQ
+448 EHGAQ

-494 FSNQQEAFAQQNT
+494 FSNQQEAFAQQST

-523 TGTPASGGSS
+523 TGTPASVGSS

>member
-1 MNIQLLLSANQSQSS
+1 MNIQLLLSANPSQGS
-16 GAPTS
+16 GTSASQATEAQGFPT
-21 QTSGAQHFS
+21 GL
-30 NSQFRQAMLQ
+30 FRQAMLQ
-40 AADTQRPMDA
+40 ATDPQRPMGA
-50 LSNATSTDGEQ
+50 LSNAPSTGGEQ

-72 LGIELDESALADLFG
+72 LGIEL
-87 QLQLAT
+87 
-93 QAMHQKL
+93 
-100 SSQSLGALSNQQ
+100 
-112 VTAEIT
+112 
-118 VQTPYG
+118 
-124 LDKHFESLG
+124 
-133 IDSNQEALA
+133 
-142 QLQMAGQSIQSEL
+142 
-155 IGHTFETLS
+155 
-164 NQKASTGSADQTMND
+164 
-179 LVKQLESLDIK
+179 
-190 LNQEEIAELFA
+190 NQEEIAELFA
-201 QLQTAEEGTPEPL
+201 QLQTAEQGTPEPL

-219 AAANDNTLDM
+219 AAATDNTLDM
-229 SSPALQEISSRLSLV
+229 PSPALQEISSRLTLV
-244 AAFTND
+244 AAFTDD
-250 AGLPSPSTTTQTTSV
+250 AGLPSPTTTQTTSV

-293 GSTGSAQ
+293 GSNGSAQ

-311 LSLGNAAN
+311 LSLGNFAN
-319 TNTSTQ
+319 TDTSTQ
-325 QTTSSTL
+325 QTTSNTL
-332 AASTM
+332 AAPTM
-337 QTVATSVHV
+337 QTMATSVHV

-355 AVSGASGEAAAR
+355 AVSGASGETAAR
-367 ISGGNELAFNMP
+367 ISGGNELAFNLP
-379 NANAAPQPI
+379 APQPI

-416 LVQLV
+416 LVQLI

-448 ENGAQ
+448 EHGAQ

-494 FSNQQEAFAQQNT
+494 FSNQQEAFAQHST

-523 TGTPASGGSS
+523 TGTPVPVGSS

>member
-1 MNIQLLLSANQSQSS
+1 M
-16 GAPTS
+16 G
-21 QTSGAQHFS
+21 
-30 NSQFRQAMLQ
+30 
-40 AADTQRPMDA
+40 A
-50 LSNATSTDGEQ
+50 LSNAPSTGGEQ

-93 QAMHQKL
+93 QTMQQKL

-112 VTAEIT
+112 VTAET
-118 VQTPYG
+118 T
-124 LDKHFESLG
+124 
-133 IDSNQEALA
+133 A
-142 QLQMAGQSIQSEL
+142 
-155 IGHTFETLS
+155 
-164 NQKASTGSADQTMND
+164 QTMNG

-201 QLQTAEEGTPEPL
+201 QLQTAEQGTPEPL

-219 AAANDNTLDM
+219 AATDNTLDM
-229 SSPALQEISSRLSLV
+229 PSPALQEISSRLTLV
-244 AAFTND
+244 AAFTD
-250 AGLPSPSTTTQTTSV
+250 DTGLPSPTTIQTTSV

-293 GSTGSAQ
+293 GSNGSAQ

-311 LSLGNAAN
+311 LSLGNFAN
-319 TNTSTQ
+319 TDTSTQ
-325 QTTSSTL
+325 QTTSNTL
-332 AASTM
+332 AAPTM
-337 QTVATSVHV
+337 QTMATSVHV

-355 AVSGASGEAAAR
+355 AVSGASGETAAR
-367 ISGGNELAFNMP
+367 ISGGNELAFNLP
-379 NANAAPQPI
+379 APQPI

-400 GTPVS
+400 ATPVS

-416 LVQLV
+416 LIQLV

-448 ENGAQ
+448 EHGAQ

-494 FSNQQEAFAQQNT
+494 FSNQQEAFAQQST

-523 TGTPASGGSS
+523 TGTPVPVGSS

>member
-1 MNIQLLLSANQSQSS
+1 MNIQLLLSANPSQGS
-16 GAPTS
+16 GASASQATEAQGFPT
-21 QTSGAQHFS
+21 GL
-30 NSQFRQAMLQ
+30 FRQAMLQ
-40 AADTQRPMDA
+40 ATDPQRPMGA
-50 LSNATSTDGEQ
+50 LSNAPSTGGEQ

-93 QAMHQKL
+93 QAMQQKL

-112 VTAEIT
+112 ATAET
-118 VQTPYG
+118 TTQTPYG
-124 LDKHFESLG
+124 LDKHLESLG

-142 QLQMAGQSIQSEL
+142 QLQ
-155 IGHTFETLS
+155 
-164 NQKASTGSADQTMND
+164 KAAQTMNG

-201 QLQTAEEGTPEPL
+201 QLQTAEQGTPEPL

-219 AAANDNTLDM
+219 AATDNTLDM
-229 SSPALQEISSRLSLV
+229 PSPALQEISSRLTLV
-244 AAFTND
+244 AAFTD
-250 AGLPSPSTTTQTTSV
+250 DTGLPSPTTIQTTSV

-278 AIALIN
+278 ALALIN

-293 GSTGSAQ
+293 GSNGSAQ

-311 LSLGNAAN
+311 LSLGNVAN
-319 TNTSTQ
+319 TDTSTQ
-325 QTTSSTL
+325 QTTSNTL

-337 QTVATSVHV
+337 QTMATSVHV

-355 AVSGASGEAAAR
+355 ASGEAAAR
-367 ISGGNELAFNMP
+367 ISGSNELAFNLP
-379 NANAAPQPI
+379 APQPI

-400 GTPVS
+400 ATPVS

-416 LVQLV
+416 LIQLV

-448 ENGAQ
+448 EHGAQ

-494 FSNQQEAFAQQNT
+494 FSNQQEAFAQQST

-523 TGTPASGGSS
+523 TGTPVPVGSS

>member
-1 MNIQLLLSANQSQSS
+1 MNIQLLLSANPSQGS
-16 GAPTS
+16 GASASQATEAQGFPT
-21 QTSGAQHFS
+21 GL
-30 NSQFRQAMLQ
+30 FRQAMLQ
-40 AADTQRPMDA
+40 ATDPQRPMGA
-50 LSNATSTDGEQ
+50 LSNAPSTGGEQ

-72 LGIELDESALADLFG
+72 LGIEL
-87 QLQLAT
+87 
-93 QAMHQKL
+93 
-100 SSQSLGALSNQQ
+100 
-112 VTAEIT
+112 
-118 VQTPYG
+118 
-124 LDKHFESLG
+124 
-133 IDSNQEALA
+133 
-142 QLQMAGQSIQSEL
+142 
-155 IGHTFETLS
+155 
-164 NQKASTGSADQTMND
+164 
-179 LVKQLESLDIK
+179 
-190 LNQEEIAELFA
+190 NQEEIAELFA
-201 QLQTAEEGTPEPL
+201 QLQTAEQGTPEPL

-219 AAANDNTLDM
+219 AAATDNTLDM
-229 SSPALQEISSRLSLV
+229 PSPALQEISSRLTLV
-244 AAFTND
+244 AAFTDD
-250 AGLPSPSTTTQTTSV
+250 AGLPSPTTTQTTSV

-293 GSTGSAQ
+293 GPNGSAQ

-311 LSLGNAAN
+311 LSLGNFAN
-319 TNTSTQ
+319 TDTSTQ
-325 QTTSSTL
+325 QTTSNTL
-332 AASTM
+332 AAPTM
-337 QTVATSVHV
+337 QTMATSVHV

-355 AVSGASGEAAAR
+355 AVSGASGETAAR
-367 ISGGNELAFNMP
+367 ISGGNELAFNLP
-379 NANAAPQPI
+379 APQPI

-416 LVQLV
+416 LVQLI

-448 ENGAQ
+448 EHGAQ

-494 FSNQQEAFAQQNT
+494 FSNQQEAFAQHST

-523 TGTPASGGSS
+523 TGTPVPVGSS